1 MESKSARGLEP
12 RKTPRQARSVVT
24 VDAVFEATIQVLLS
38 DGVHRLT
45 TTRVAERAGVS
56 VGTLYQYYPN
66 KQALLYAVLQR
77 HLTGM
82 AEVVER
88 TCEQQRHQP
97 LAVMTQRLVH
107 AFVAAKTANVDES
120 LALYLVAAELNA
132 AKLVAEASERMRAAT
147 SSMLASAADASFE
160 DLPTVTF
167 IFLSAMTGP
176 IRAVLE
182 GRASPK
188 MMRALRE
195 HLVTLCDAYLKRVA
209 LPVAAPGRG
218 GKLRKPVPA
227 ARAR

>member
-1 MESKSARGLEP
+1 MELKSTQGLEP

-38 DGVHRLT
+38 DGAHRLT

-66 KQALLYAVLQR
+66 KQALLYAVLER
-77 HLTGM
+77 HLNQL

-97 LAVMTQRLVH
+97 LALMSQQLVH

-120 LALYLVAAELNA
+120 LALYLVATELNA
-132 AKLVAEASERMRAAT
+132 AKLVAAASERMRAAA
-147 SSMLASAADASFE
+147 SSMLASATDATFD

-167 IFLSAMTGP
+167 MFLSAMTGP
-176 IRAVLE
+176 IRSVLE

-188 MMRALRE
+188 MLRALRE
-195 HLVTLCDAYLKRVA
+195 QLVTLCDAYLTRVA
-209 LPVAAPGRG
+209 LPLPAQARSA
-218 GKLRKPVPA
+218 KLRKA
-227 ARAR
+227 AGA